1 MRRAPRPVRNAVR
14 CRCTAYAVSRSS
26 GARSLIGSRSRR
38 SRCAVS
44 IARARSWAR
53 SASTA
58 ASLPARPRRDWT
70 PARAARTIGPVRSA
84 HRNET
89 PNSVLG
95 RAFTLLTAFR
105 PGDAELSLAE
115 LCRRTGLPKATAHRL
130 LAELADWDIVER
142 TPTGVRLGMRLF
154 ELGQLAPLQR
164 GLREA
169 AAPFLTDL
177 FEATLETVH
186 LAVPDGT
193 DVVYVQKIDGRRG
206 PAVASRVGGRMPA
219 YCTGVGKA
227 LLAFGPPERLAAVL
241 AAGLERRTPRT
252 VIAPGLLD
260 QELAAVR
267 RRGVAEE
274 HEESTVGIACV
285 AAPVLDAAGL
295 AVAAVSITGWVN
307 RMDTTRLAPA
317 VRTAAMGISRVLRRG
332 D

>member
-1 MRRAPRPVRNAVR
+1 M
-14 CRCTAYAVSRSS
+14 
-26 GARSLIGSRSRR
+26 
-38 SRCAVS
+38 
-44 IARARSWAR
+44 
-53 SASTA
+53 
-58 ASLPARPRRDWT
+58 
-70 PARAARTIGPVRSA
+70 
-84 HRNET
+84 
-89 PNSVLG
+89 LG